1 MLSKNIIFITIIS
14 LVLFTSFSVL
24 ATDPGKVKVK
34 ITGTTINIAG
44 EYDCVKCGDYFY
56 PLENKGVLY
65 EAKMDGWMLQLA
77 NGEERISG
85 SQVRKNSEVTIL
97 LNGPGKYYG
106 YDNRKAEGKINFS
119 EDFKSASIKVT
130 LKNVINPKDI
140 VEVEAE
146 FSCN

>member
-1 MLSKNIIFITIIS
+1 MLSKNIIFVTIIS
-14 LVLFTSFSVL
+14 LVLFTSFFAL
-24 ATDPGKVKVK
+24 AAGPGKVKVK
-34 ITGTTINIAG
+34 ITGTTMNITG

-56 PLENKGVLY
+56 PLEKKGVLY
-65 EAKMDGWMLQLA
+65 EAKIDGWMLQLA

-85 SQVRKNSEVTIL
+85 NQVRKNSEVTIL

-119 EDFKSASIKVT
+119 EDFKSAIIKVT

-146 FSCN
+146 FSCD

>member
-1 MLSKNIIFITIIS
+1 MLSKNKIFVTIIS
-14 LVLFTSFSVL
+14 LVFFTSFFAL
-24 ATDPGKVKVK
+24 AAGPGKVKVM
-34 ITGTTINIAG
+34 ITGTTMNITG
-44 EYDCVKCGDYFY
+44 EYDCVKCDDYFY
-56 PLENKGVLY
+56 PLEKKGVLY
-65 EAKMDGWMLQLA
+65 EAKIDGWTLQLA

-85 SQVRKNSEVTIL
+85 NQVRKNSEVTIL

-146 FSCN
+146 FSCK